1 MPRFSERD
9 AWALVLISSAI
20 DPGTLA
26 TVTSSVLE
34 TTPSYG
40 HGLTVYGVGLTDAS
54 QEDVDLIASSSATVT
69 L

>member
-1 MPRFSERD
+1 M
-9 AWALVLISSAI
+9 ISSAT

-34 TTPSYG
+34 TTPSG
-40 HGLTVYGVGLTDAS
+40 EHGLLVYRVRLADAS
-54 QEDVDLIASSSATVT
+54 HEDVDLIASSSATVN